1 MNAPQYPCLLLAAA
15 LLLGSILPAT
25 AADQT
30 ATWNST
36 TGNWSDPTKWNTNPL
51 SPNNGNGGFTFDAIQ
66 NGGDVTVNQA
76 ITIEKYNLTG
86 GNNTGAGFTLTLNDL
101 LTWTGG
107 SFSGPGTVTANGGS
121 TLSGSLKTLYGPRVM
136 NLSGTSTWSTG
147 GIDLYF
153 NAVLTNTLGGTLTN
167 TFSGEMRTPSFTGG
181 FFNNAGTFTK
191 NTSSGT
197 TTIDPV
203 FNNTGTSM
211 WTPARS

>member
-36 TGNWSDPTKWNTNPL
+36 TGNWSDPTN
-51 SPNNGNGGFTFDAIQ
+51 AIQ